1 MLLSKSCVYGLR
13 ASLLLA
19 SYQNGGYTSIK
30 DLSNKLDISFHFL
43 TKILQQL
50 TAADL
55 LESMKGPKGG
65 VRLSRDSSDI
75 SLREIVIAIDGPAI
89 FTECVLGLPGCGS
102 EKPCPMHMMWAET
115 RDDIEQMLQT
125 TSLEVMSKDGM
136 EHDLRITADGQFVWG
151 EQ

>member
-1 MLLSKSCVYGLR
+1 MR
-13 ASLLLA
+13 ATLLLA

-30 DLSNKLDISFHFL
+30 DLSDKLDISFHFL

-50 TAADL
+50 TAANL

-65 VRLSRDSSDI
+65 VRLSRESSDI
-75 SLREIVIAIDGPAI
+75 SLQEVVIAIDGPDL

-102 EKPCPMHMMWAET
+102 EKPCPMHTMWAET

-125 TSLEVMSKDGM
+125 TSLEDMSKEGM
-136 EHDLRITADGQFVWG
+136 EQDLRITADGQFVWG